1 MIKSNA
7 AIKQVIRRQFLIP
20 METLF
25 SKVSDMIVIEE
36 EVDVPPL
43 STTSAL
49 YYLSFAQLTQ
59 MSLLSPLLTVE
70 AHLISLSHNRT
81 IKAST
86 GAKIGTIRKK
96 RLPAITMTGIKQAWY
111 LGSLEDERKCRV
123 QMKGL
128 FNPTTCNAEI
138 YLGDTVIG
146 EVSGNWSAR
155 SYTISIDNKQVAE
168 VKRHTGITGH
178 ILNKDEY
185 VLEIT
190 AGVDTAFISM
200 VVIALDEM
208 YHDDGNKRGW

>member
-1 MIKSNA
+1 MSNLA
-7 AIKQVIRRQFLIP
+7 PITSQFVSSSPTTLILK
-20 METLF
+20 E
-25 SKVSDMIVIEE
+25 K
-36 EVDVPPL
+36 
-43 STTSAL
+43 SAL
-49 YYLSFAQLTQ
+49 
-59 MSLLSPLLTVE
+59 SLNPRNGDSATILDTNGNVVFEIE
-70 AHLISLSHNRT
+70 AHLISLSQNRT
-81 IKAST
+81 IKTST

-123 QMKGL
+123 QMKGV
-128 FNPTTCNAEI
+128 FNPTSCNAEI

-146 EVSGNWSAR
+146 EVVGNWSAR

-178 ILNKDEY
+178 IQSKDEY
-185 VLEIT
+185 CIEIA

>member
-1 MIKSNA
+1 MIPK
-7 AIKQVIRRQFLIP
+7 F
-20 METLF
+20 TL
-25 SKVSDMIVIEE
+25 
-36 EVDVPPL
+36 
-43 STTSAL
+43 
-49 YYLSFAQLTQ
+49 
-59 MSLLSPLLTVE
+59 
-70 AHLISLSHNRT
+70 
-81 IKAST
+81 T
-86 GAKIGTIRKK
+86 GYK
-96 RLPAITMTGIKQAWY
+96 PAWY
-111 LGSLEDERKCRV
+111 LGSLDDERKCRV
-123 QMKGL
+123 QMAGV

-185 VLEIT
+185 VLEIS

-200 VVIALDEM
+200 IVIALDEM